1 MFNESQAH
9 VGTKNVSDLLDSVV
23 NNITKMLQTKIDAV
37 NVNKQ
42 INLDLA
48 QHKCVFKCNLNI

>member
-9 VGTKNVSDLLDSVV
+9 VETKNVSDFMDSVV

-42 INLDLA
+42 IDLDLT
-48 QHKCVFKCNLNI
+48 QHNSEIKCNLNI